1 MALRGG
7 YLWGM
12 TPAAR
17 KKVPARPAQ
26 RRVNTRKQK
35 IEVEPPPPP
44 PATAA
49 QKQAALA
56 AVSSGVRQRLWGSA
70 GTVLAKVG
78 EVSIHAGSVAR
89 GRPHWHL
96 LTEGLAPR
104 GYELSLRVQK
114 EKEDFAPP
122 DWAGALLTTLITR
135 ANEGQLSADTDQ
147 VMLLAQGVAPGTD
160 SELFG
165 VVFTAD
171 PEVGALVTA
180 EQSLPVL
187 LAVPV
192 TREEARAVREWSPT
206 GLVEV
211 LARVDPLLITLL
223 DRPSLLQ
230 SPRARILIEQ
240 RMEKE
245 GSSLSTMTA
254 STSQASKVGELVT
267 WKLSVDG
274 VDTLCSLLKGRIA
287 HQRPFS
293 VVSGASR
300 VEVVNGD
307 PAAADFHKR
316 QLTLRLTLVA
326 ARQLRSLLRG
336 TPGTYT
342 FDQLPNFALTVV

>member
-1 MALRGG
+1 M
-7 YLWGM
+7 
-12 TPAAR
+12 
-17 KKVPARPAQ
+17 
-26 RRVNTRKQK
+26 
-35 IEVEPPPPP
+35 PPP
-44 PATAA
+44 PAPPTDEEVRE
-49 QKQAALA
+49 ALA
-56 AVSSGVRQRLWGSA
+56 LAHESVRLRLWGSLGA
-70 GTVLAKVG
+70 VLAQV
-78 EVSIHAGSVAR
+78 ENVSIQVGSVTR

-96 LTEGLAPR
+96 LTQGLSPR

-114 EKEDFAPP
+114 EKDELGAPA
-122 DWAGALLTTLITR
+122 WAVTLISTLISR
-135 ANEGQLSADTDQ
+135 ATAGQLSADTNQ
-147 VMLLAQGVAPGTD
+147 VMVLAQGVAPGTD

-171 PEVGALVTA
+171 PEAPRFSSV
-180 EQSLPVL
+180 PIL

-192 TREEARAVREWSPT
+192 TRDEARAVREWSPT

-211 LARVDPLLITLL
+211 LGKVDPLLISLL

-254 STSQASKVGELVT
+254 TTSQASKTGDLIT
-267 WKLSVDG
+267 WRLSVDG
-274 VDTLCSLLKGRIA
+274 VGTLCSLLKGRIA

-300 VEVVNGD
+300 VEVMNGD
-307 PAAADFHKR
+307 PAVAEFSRR
-316 QLTLRLTLVA
+316 QLTLKLTLVT
-326 ARQLRSLLRG
+326 ARQMRSLLRS

>member
-1 MALRGG
+1 ML
-7 YLWGM
+7 L
-12 TPAAR
+12 
-17 KKVPARPAQ
+17 
-26 RRVNTRKQK
+26 
-35 IEVEPPPPP
+35 
-44 PATAA
+44 
-49 QKQAALA
+49 
-56 AVSSGVRQRLWGSA
+56 SGAEDVA
-70 GTVLAKVG
+70 
-78 EVSIHAGSVAR
+78 IHCGVVTR

-96 LTEGLAPR
+96 LTEGLALEQR
-104 GYELSLRVQK
+104 YELSLRVQR
-114 EKEDFAPP
+114 EKDELAAPA
-122 DWAGALLTTLITR
+122 WAVQLLSTLVTR
-135 ANEGQLSADTDQ
+135 ARAHQLTADTNQ
-147 VMLLAQGVAPGTD
+147 VMVLAQGVAPGTD

-171 PEVGALVTA
+171 PEAPALATA
-180 EQSLPVL
+180 HRSVRVL

-192 TREEARAVREWSPT
+192 TRDEASAVREWSPT

-211 LARVDPLLITLL
+211 LAKVDPLLITLL

-254 STSQASKVGELVT
+254 STSQATKSGDLVT

-274 VDTLCSLLKGRIA
+274 VETLCSLLKGRIA

-307 PAAADFHKR
+307 PAVAEFSKR
-316 QLTLRLTLVA
+316 QLTLHLTLVA
-326 ARQLRSLLRG
+326 ARQLRSLLRSK
-336 TPGTYT
+336 PGTYT
-342 FDQLPNFALTVV
+342 FDQLQNFALTVV

>member
-1 MALRGG
+1 ML
-7 YLWGM
+7 
-12 TPAAR
+12 
-17 KKVPARPAQ
+17 
-26 RRVNTRKQK
+26 
-35 IEVEPPPPP
+35 
-44 PATAA
+44 
-49 QKQAALA
+49 
-56 AVSSGVRQRLWGSA
+56 
-70 GTVLAKVG
+70 GTVEG
-78 EVSIHAGSVAR
+78 VSICGSLVPR

-96 LTEGLAPR
+96 LTDGLAPR

-114 EKEDFAPP
+114 EKEDLATPP
-122 DWAGALLTTLITR
+122 WALALITTLITR
-135 ANEGQLSADTDQ
+135 ASEGQLAADTNQ
-147 VMLLAQGVAPGTD
+147 VMLLGQGVAPGTD

-180 EQSLPVL
+180 HQSVPVL

-192 TREEARAVREWSPT
+192 TRDEARAVREWSPT

-211 LARVDPLLITLL
+211 LSRVDPLLITLL

-254 STSQASKVGELVT
+254 ATSQASKSGEVVT
-267 WKLSVDG
+267 WRLSVDA

-287 HQRPFS
+287 HQRPFR

-307 PAAADFHKR
+307 PAAAEFKKR

-326 ARQLRSLLRG
+326 ARQLRSLLRSK
-336 TPGTYT
+336 PGRYT